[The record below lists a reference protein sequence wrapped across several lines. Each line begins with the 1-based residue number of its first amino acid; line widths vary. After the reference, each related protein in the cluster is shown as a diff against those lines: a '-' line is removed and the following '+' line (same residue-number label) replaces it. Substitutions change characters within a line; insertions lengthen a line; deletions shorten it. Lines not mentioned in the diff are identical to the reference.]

1 MCRRRVVFRP
11 LLGTTNVSPL
21 ANNAGGSVRE
31 ATRYNT
37 ETVAYQKE
45 FKVSNEDIDD
55 PSVMDRSSARQ
66 YLVFG
71 LLLGTPSCLA
81 VLLGI
86 VLLIADIKK
95 NNLVSSLS
103 MIGVGAFNTA
113 LAVLLFLSG
122 YKALKPQEEK

>member
-1 MCRRRVVFRP
+1 MKYSDD
-11 LLGTTNVSPL
+11 T
-21 ANNAGGSVRE
+21 
-31 ATRYNT
+31 
-37 ETVAYQKE
+37 
-45 FKVSNEDIDD
+45 SNENIDD

-71 LLLGTPSCLA
+71 LLLGIPSCVA
-81 VLLGI
+81 ALLGI
-86 VLLIADIKK
+86 VLLIADTK

-122 YKALKPQEEK
+122 YKALKPQKEK

>member
-1 MCRRRVVFRP
+1 M
-11 LLGTTNVSPL
+11 
-21 ANNAGGSVRE
+21 RE
-31 ATRYNT
+31 ATRYT
-37 ETVAYQKE
+37 AEAAAYQKQ

-55 PSVMDRSSARQ
+55 PSVMNRSSARQ

-86 VLLIADIKK
+86 VLLIADTK

-103 MIGVGAFNTA
+103 MIGVGTFNTA
-113 LAVLLFLSG
+113 LAALLFLSG
-122 YKALKPQEEK
+122 YKALKPQKEK

>member
-1 MCRRRVVFRP
+1 M
-11 LLGTTNVSPL
+11 
-21 ANNAGGSVRE
+21 RE
-31 ATRYNT
+31 ATRYT
-37 ETVAYQKE
+37 AEAAAYQKQ
-45 FKVSNEDIDD
+45 FKVSNEDIHN
-55 PSVMDRSSARQ
+55 PSVMNRSSARQ

-81 VLLGI
+81 ALLGI
-86 VLLIADIKK
+86 VLLIADTK

-103 MIGVGAFNTA
+103 MIGVGVFNTA

>member
-1 MCRRRVVFRP
+1 MQYSDD
-11 LLGTTNVSPL
+11 TSDENI
-21 ANNAGGSVRE
+21 N
-31 ATRYNT
+31 
-37 ETVAYQKE
+37 
-45 FKVSNEDIDD
+45 D

-71 LLLGTPSCLA
+71 LLLGIPSCAAALLGL
-81 VLLGI
+81 VLL
-86 VLLIADIKK
+86 VMDIR

-122 YKALKPQEEK
+122 YKALKPQKEK

>member
-1 MCRRRVVFRP
+1 MKFSDD
-11 LLGTTNVSPL
+11 T
-21 ANNAGGSVRE
+21 
-31 ATRYNT
+31 
-37 ETVAYQKE
+37 
-45 FKVSNEDIDD
+45 SNEDIDD

-71 LLLGTPSCLA
+71 LLLGIPSFVA
-81 VLLGI
+81 ALLGI
-86 VLLIADIKK
+86 VLLIADTK

-103 MIGVGAFNTA
+103 MIGIGAFNTA

>member
-1 MCRRRVVFRP
+1 M
-11 LLGTTNVSPL
+11 
-21 ANNAGGSVRE
+21 RE

-55 PSVMDRSSARQ
+55 PSVMNRSSARQ

-86 VLLIADIKK
+86 VLLIANIKK

-113 LAVLLFLSG
+113 LAALLFLSG

>member
-1 MCRRRVVFRP
+1 M
-11 LLGTTNVSPL
+11 
-21 ANNAGGSVRE
+21 RE
-31 ATRYNT
+31 ATRYT
-37 ETVAYQKE
+37 AETAAYQKQ
-45 FKVSNEDIDD
+45 FKVSNEDIHD
-55 PSVMDRSSARQ
+55 PSVMNRSSARQ

-86 VLLIADIKK
+86 VLLIADTK

-103 MIGVGAFNTA
+103 MIGIGAFNTA

-122 YKALKPQEEK
+122 YKALKPQKEK

>member
-1 MCRRRVVFRP
+1 M
-11 LLGTTNVSPL
+11 
-21 ANNAGGSVRE
+21 RE
-31 ATRYNT
+31 ATRYT
-37 ETVAYQKE
+37 AEVAAYQKQ
-45 FKVSNEDIDD
+45 FKVSNEDIHD
-55 PSVMDRSSARQ
+55 PSVMNRSSARQ

-81 VLLGI
+81 ALLGL
-86 VLLIADIKK
+86 VLLIADTK

-122 YKALKPQEEK
+122 YKALIPQEEK

>member
-1 MCRRRVVFRP
+1 M
-11 LLGTTNVSPL
+11 
-21 ANNAGGSVRE
+21 RE
-31 ATRYNT
+31 ATRYT
-37 ETVAYQKE
+37 AEAAAYQKQ
-45 FKVSNEDIDD
+45 FKVSNEDIND

-71 LLLGTPSCLA
+71 LLLGTPSCA
-81 VLLGI
+81 AALLGL
-86 VLLIADIKK
+86 VLLIADTK

>member
-1 MCRRRVVFRP
+1 
-11 LLGTTNVSPL
+11 
-21 ANNAGGSVRE
+21 VRE
-31 ATRYNT
+31 ATRYT
-37 ETVAYQKE
+37 AETVAYQKE
-45 FKVSNEDIDD
+45 FKVSNEDIHD
-55 PSVMDRSSARQ
+55 PSVMNRSSARQ

>member
-1 MCRRRVVFRP
+1 M
-11 LLGTTNVSPL
+11 
-21 ANNAGGSVRE
+21 RE
-31 ATRYNT
+31 ATRYT
-37 ETVAYQKE
+37 AEAAAYQKQ
-45 FKVSNEDIDD
+45 FKVSNEDIHN
-55 PSVMDRSSARQ
+55 PSVMNRSSARQ

-81 VLLGI
+81 ALLGI
-86 VLLIADIKK
+86 VLLIADTK

>member
-1 MCRRRVVFRP
+1 M
-11 LLGTTNVSPL
+11 
-21 ANNAGGSVRE
+21 RE
-31 ATRYNT
+31 ATRYT
-37 ETVAYQKE
+37 AEAAAYQKQ

-55 PSVMDRSSARQ
+55 PSVMNRSSARQ

-86 VLLIADIKK
+86 VLLIADTK

-122 YKALKPQEEK
+122 YKALKPQKEK

>member
-1 MCRRRVVFRP
+1 
-11 LLGTTNVSPL
+11 
-21 ANNAGGSVRE
+21 VRE
-31 ATRYNT
+31 ATRYT
-37 ETVAYQKE
+37 AEAAAYQKQ

-55 PSVMDRSSARQ
+55 PSVMNRSSARQ

-86 VLLIADIKK
+86 VLLIANIKK

-103 MIGVGAFNTA
+103 I
-113 LAVLLFLSG
+113 AVLLFLSG
-122 YKALKPQEEK
+122 YKALIPQEEK